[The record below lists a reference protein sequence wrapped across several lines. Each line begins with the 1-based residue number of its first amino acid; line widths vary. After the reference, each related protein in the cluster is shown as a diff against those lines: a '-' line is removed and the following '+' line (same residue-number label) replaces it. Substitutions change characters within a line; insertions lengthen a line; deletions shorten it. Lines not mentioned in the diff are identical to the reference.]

1 MALTRRS
8 LPLRPLPLRTVALPA
23 ALAATLVLAAC
34 GTGSE
39 DGRDMPGMGGMTAS
53 TPATSG
59 TQGAA
64 GTPAAGTPAA
74 GAKTAADIAFA
85 TDGIPHHAQAVEMAN
100 MALAQATDAKV
111 KAVALKIKAAQGPE
125 ITQMTG
131 WLKGWGAPVPATAG
145 GHEMSGMGGKA
156 EGMASAQEMT
166 DLRRATGA
174 AFDRMWLRSMVRHH
188 EGAVA
193 MARTELKMG
202 TNPEARKLA
211 QAIIDGQS
219 AEIAEMKS
227 ILDGIPG

>member
-1 MALTRRS
+1 MALTLCRLTLCR
-8 LPLRPLPLRTVALPA
+8 LALRTVALPA

-39 DGRDMPGMGGMTAS
+39 DGGDASGMGGMTAS

-59 TQGAA
+59 TQGA
-64 GTPAAGTPAA
+64 GGTPAA

-85 TDGIPHHAQAVEMAN
+85 TDGIPHHAQAVEMADL
-100 MALAQATDAKV
+100 ALGQATGAKV
-111 KAVALKIKAAQGPE
+111 KAVALKVKAAQGPE
-125 ITQMTG
+125 ITLMAG
-131 WLKGWGAPVPATAG
+131 WLRGWGAPIPATAG
-145 GHEMSGMGGKA
+145 GHGMAGMGEKA

-193 MARTELKMG
+193 MARTELEVG
-202 TNPEARKLA
+202 TNPQARKLA
-211 QAIIDGQS
+211 QSIIDGQS

>member
-1 MALTRRS
+1 MALTLRR
-8 LPLRPLPLRTVALPA
+8 LPLRTVALPA

-39 DGRDMPGMGGMTAS
+39 TGGGASGMGGMTAS
-53 TPATSG
+53 TPATGG
-59 TQGAA
+59 TQGA
-64 GTPAAGTPAA
+64 GETPAT
-74 GAKTAADIAFA
+74 GAKAPADIAFA

-100 MALAQATDAKV
+100 MALAQATGAKV

-125 ITQMTG
+125 ITLMAG
-131 WLKGWGAPVPATAG
+131 WLRGWGAPIAATAG
-145 GHEMSGMGGKA
+145 GHEMAGMGEKA

-193 MARTELKMG
+193 MARTELEVG
-202 TNPEARKLA
+202 TNPQARKLA
-211 QAIIDGQS
+211 QSIIDGLS
-219 AEIAEMKS
+219 AEIAEMKL
-227 ILDGIPG
+227 ILDGMPD